1 MNLQQ
6 VMIEYLFN
14 DKTKS
19 QIISGLNDNIDIPII
34 NERTEGKII
43 EAVYETI
50 EAVMKEIL
58 LKK

>member
-1 MNLQQ
+1 
-6 VMIEYLFN
+6 MIEYLFN

-50 EAVMKEIL
+50 EAVMKEL
-58 LKK
+58 VLKK